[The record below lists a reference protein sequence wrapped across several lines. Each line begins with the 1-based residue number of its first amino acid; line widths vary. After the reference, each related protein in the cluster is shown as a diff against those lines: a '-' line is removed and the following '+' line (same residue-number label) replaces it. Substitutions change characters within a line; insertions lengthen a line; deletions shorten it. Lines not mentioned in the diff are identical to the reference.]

1 MPVTSLY
8 VGKFG
13 ELVFHQPQQIP
24 TFLFLYFAGWIGH
37 SGRKYLQATKEEA
50 KPVEKEIIIDYP
62 LALSCIRAGLGWPV
76 DVIAELR
83 TGKLL
88 ADDKEITISPR

>member
-1 MPVTSLY
+1 MSLY
-8 VGKFG
+8 VGFWWSPSTPS
-13 ELVFHQPQQIP
+13 HQQQQIP

-37 SGRKYLQATKEEA
+37 SGRKSLQATKEMD
-50 KPVEKEIIIDYP
+50 KPIEKEIIIDYP
-62 LALSCIRAGLGWPV
+62 LALNCIRAGLGWPA

-88 ADDKEITISPR
+88 ADDSEITVSPR